1 MFVAKSHTLLF
12 TVNFITSA
20 NYFNTSLIS
29 LFYVLHY
36 KIICILIIS
45 GSGLFMLSEEANFM
59 ILRRTIKLFV
69 KHVVPSSSN
78 YGNGVG
84 KLIMTITQNLCI
96 AVFTFSLGNL
106 LICIIGFIAVWNQ
119 KFSLLRMYQIMLGFL
134 LLGHLM
140 LIVGYYFSKQTI
152 EDHLKDF
159 MRGLMTEYVSLRS
172 GTPASLF
179 TASIMV
185 MLNCCG
191 ATYRQFGWRY
201 AKFDPNDTYD
211 NILYKGI
218 NQPIPCCKM
227 NDQLEIIDTTCPFEY
242 TKYNSN
248 IGIGCDKPFAE
259 EISLHLN
266 TIVLGSISVL
276 LINVIMLCIGVK
288 AIKDFNPINL

>member
-12 TVNFITSA
+12 TVNFITS
-20 NYFNTSLIS
+20 
-29 LFYVLHY
+29 
-36 KIICILIIS
+36 IICILIIS
-45 GSGLFMLSEEANFM
+45 GSGLFIWSEEANFM

-69 KHVVPSSSN
+69 KHVVPPSSN
-78 YGNGVG
+78 YGSGVG

-96 AVFTFSLGNL
+96 AVFAFSLGNL
-106 LICIIGFIAVWNQ
+106 LVCIIGFIAVWYQ
-119 KFSLLRMYQIMLGFL
+119 KSSLLRMYQIMLGFL

-159 MRGLMTEYVSLRS
+159 LSGLMTEYVSLRS

-179 TASIMV
+179 TASVMV

-191 ATYRQFGWRY
+191 ATYRQFDWRY
-201 AKFDPNDTYD
+201 ANFDAVDTYN
-211 NILYKGI
+211 NIIYHGI

-227 NDQLEIIDTTCPFEY
+227 NDQLEIINITCPFEY

-248 IGIGCDKPFAE
+248 IEIGCDKPFAE
-259 EISLHLN
+259 EITLYLN

-276 LINVIMLCIGVK
+276 LMNVIMLCIGVK

>member
-1 MFVAKSHTLLF
+1 MFVAKSHTVLF
-12 TVNFITSA
+12 TINLITS
-20 NYFNTSLIS
+20 
-29 LFYVLHY
+29 
-36 KIICILIIS
+36 IICILLIS

-59 ILRRTIKLFV
+59 ILRETVRLFE
-69 KHVVPSSSN
+69 KHVVPSSPN
-78 YGNGVG
+78 YGKGVG
-84 KLIMTITQNLCI
+84 KLIMTITQNLSI

-119 KFSLLRMYQIMLGFL
+119 KSSLLRMYQIMLGFL

-152 EDHLKDF
+152 EDHLKGF
-159 MRGLMTEYVSLRS
+159 IRGLMTEYISLRS
-172 GTPASLF
+172 GTPTSLF
-179 TASIMV
+179 TASVMV

-201 AKFDPNDTYD
+201 AQFDPTDTYD
-211 NILYKGI
+211 NVIYRGLSE
-218 NQPIPCCKM
+218 PIPCCKM
-227 NDQLEIIDTTCPFEY
+227 NDQLEIINTTCPFEY
-242 TKYNSN
+242 TTYNSN

-259 EISLHLN
+259 ELSLYLN